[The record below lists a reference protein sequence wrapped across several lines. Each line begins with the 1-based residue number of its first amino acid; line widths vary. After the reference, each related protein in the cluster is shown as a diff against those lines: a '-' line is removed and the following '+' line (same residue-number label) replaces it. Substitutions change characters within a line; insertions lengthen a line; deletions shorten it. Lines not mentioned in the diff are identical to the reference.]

1 MLFKSFRS
9 KSSSKS
15 TNNSSMA
22 HRTSMD
28 AHSHTAHYTQGDAMD
43 TKGPTTTIMSS
54 PESGKTTG
62 SDDYQKFI
70 EKSRKDAER
79 EEKRK
84 LKELKEAERRRQE
97 VNMSPW
103 ASRM

>member
-1 MLFKSFRS
+1 MLFKALRS

-15 TNNSSMA
+15 TKNSSMVYRA
-22 HRTSMD
+22 STD
-28 AHSHTAHYTQGDAMD
+28 AHSHTTHYTQGD
-43 TKGPTTTIMSS
+43 TKGATATIIST
-54 PESGKTTG
+54 PKTDDSKG
-62 SDDYQKFI
+62 SDDYQKFL
-70 EKSRKDAER
+70 EKSRKEAER

-103 ASRM
+103 GGRM